1 MGLAGL
7 ALLGAFWLGR
17 TSAPVA
23 PAVPPP
29 PASEI
34 TAPEQPAGLDADR
47 TELEAARARSRE
59 LAAQVAWLQDLLTR
73 LARLGQE
80 ATSPPPAAGG
90 ATAAATEASTAAAP
104 IPGPGRTQPDNWM
117 RWFDRSEFDALEL
130 LESGVPPSEVE
141 RLREL
146 FDEIEMQRIE
156 ILRQALLEGWLD
168 KRRYRDEMVEL
179 DRATREQIGDD
190 SYDAMLYATGRD
202 NRVRIREL
210 LPNHPADESFGF
222 ELGDVLLSYDGRLIF
237 RAPELREA
245 SRLGEA
251 GEWVSVDVLR
261 NGEILYLRGQRG
273 RIGARLEPARILPD
287 AFW

>member
-1 MGLAGL
+1 MSLAGL

-34 TAPEQPAGLDADR
+34 TAPEQPAGLDADGA
-47 TELEAARARSRE
+47 ELEAERARSRE
-59 LAAQVAWLQDLLTR
+59 LAAQVAWLQNLLTQ
-73 LARLGQE
+73 LAGLGQE
-80 ATSPPPAAGG
+80 AASPPPAAGG
-90 ATAAATEASTAAAP
+90 ETAAAEASTAAAA
-104 IPGPGRTQPDNWM
+104 IPGPGRTQPHDWM

-146 FDEIEMQRIE
+146 FDAIEMERIE
-156 ILRQALLEGWLD
+156 LMRQALREGWLTE
-168 KRRYRDEMVEL
+168 RRYRDEMVEF
-179 DRATREQIGDD
+179 DREMREKIGDD

-210 LPNHPADESFGF
+210 LPNHPADKSFGL
-222 ELGDVLLSYDGRLIF
+222 ELGDVLLRYDGRLIF

-261 NGEILYLRGQRG
+261 NGEILHLRGQRG
-273 RIGARLEPARILPD
+273 RIGARLEPARILPG